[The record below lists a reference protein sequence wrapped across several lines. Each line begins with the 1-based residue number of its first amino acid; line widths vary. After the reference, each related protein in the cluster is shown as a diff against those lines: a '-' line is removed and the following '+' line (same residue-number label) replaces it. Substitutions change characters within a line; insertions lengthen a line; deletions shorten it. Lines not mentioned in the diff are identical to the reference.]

1 MTISTTDGDGIGAVA
16 ALVTA
21 AGVGGRRLRE
31 AIARLSDGPQHL
43 DDLVRDCALPRRTVE
58 ALLRAAEVD
67 LRRSSGGRVA
77 LADGAV
83 IAYRKRF
90 GHDELRRTALADPFA
105 GQLSAHHAL
114 TTRLAGMIDAAPA
127 ANADLDHVSA
137 TAETAARRALW
148 LDATY
153 DLAGAHLLCVGD
165 HDLTSLAVAMLRDDC
180 RVSVVDVDDR
190 LLGYLDATA
199 AEHRLRI
206 DCWYA
211 DLRFGLPPVLAGSAD
226 LIFTDPPYTPPGVQL
241 FLARGLQA
249 LRDRGSGRLLLSYGF
264 SPLTPAIGVKV
275 QRAVHDLDLVVEAI
289 LPAFNRYQGA
299 QAIGSASD
307 LYVCRPTSRTW
318 QILDRQL
325 AKATVNLYT
334 HGSQSQEG
342 GTTDVGGLS
351 ALFDGTPRSAS
362 TGVSADLAGDPGSW
376 LLRALLS
383 VNAERVEL
391 IVPNHHPDLVD
402 APSQQALRDLLAP
415 KYRLKLRRSTPSPR
429 LATVEATAVDDDGSV
444 ARWLLTHAYGKIG
457 NVLREALIRQNPALR
472 KNEARAQ
479 IPARLRHESRLV
491 DLPRRAV
498 LELIKEVRARETG
511 SSRRVLP

>member
-1 MTISTTDGDGIGAVA
+1 MTISTGDGIEGVA
-16 ALVTA
+16 ALVAA
-21 AGVGGRRLRE
+21 AGVGGRPLRE
-31 AIARLSDGPQHL
+31 AIARLSEGPQHL

-58 ALLRAAEVD
+58 ALLRAADVD
-67 LRRSSGGRVA
+67 LRPSSGGRVA

-105 GQLSAHHAL
+105 KQLTAHHAL

-127 ANADLDHVSA
+127 ANAALDHVSA
-137 TAETAARRALW
+137 TAETAVRRALW

-190 LLGYLDATA
+190 LLGYLDAAA
-199 AEHRLRI
+199 AEHGLRI

-249 LRDRGSGRLLLSYGF
+249 LSDRSNGRLLLSYGF
-264 SPLTPAIGVKV
+264 SPLTPTIGVKV
-275 QRAVHDLDLVVEAI
+275 QRAVHDLDLAVEAI
-289 LPAFNRYQGA
+289 LPAFNRYHGA
-299 QAIGSASD
+299 QAVGSASD
-307 LYVCRPTSRTW
+307 LYVCRPTGRTW

-334 HGSQSQEG
+334 HGGQSEEG
-342 GTTDVGGLS
+342 TATGVGDLA
-351 ALFDGTPRSAS
+351 ALFDGTPRPAEL
-362 TGVSADLAGDPGSW
+362 TADLAGDPGSW

-391 IVPNHHPDLVD
+391 VVPNHHPDLVD
-402 APSQQALRDLLAP
+402 EPSQQALRELLAP
-415 KYRLKLRRSTPSPR
+415 KYRLRLRRSTPSPR
-429 LATVEATAVDDDGSV
+429 RATVEATAVDDDGSV
-444 ARWLLTHAYGKIG
+444 ARWLLTHAHGKLG
-457 NVLREALIRQNPALR
+457 NVLRDALIRQTPALT
-472 KNEARAQ
+472 KNEARAS
-479 IPARLRHESRLV
+479 IPDRLPRESRLL
-491 DLPRRAV
+491 DLPRAAI
-498 LELIKEVRARETG
+498 LELIKEVRARETDN
-511 SSRRVLP
+511 SRRVLP